1 MPLPYTLHQNA
12 IRKAQSAESSAAKSS
27 AAPPVTN
34 ETSAEA
40 SPSSITYRAVAKDV
54 TYVGIEDAIKALTR
68 SGSILKHT
76 ECFAVIHSFLDYL
89 NEQVAEGNGFLSP
102 YFRLTPGIRGV
113 FKDVEDAYDPRRHRP
128 SVNFRP
134 GKKMQQAMHRMKVRS
149 LDSQLPAPAPSDFQ
163 DWKSD
168 ARSRTLTPGHSG
180 VVTGER
186 LKVTDPA
193 DLEQGVFFIHLPTRQ
208 RYRAPDIHHNYPKQ
222 LLVSVPGHLPP
233 GDYRLEVRS
242 AFGTTL
248 QMRTGILS
256 KPLTVEA
263 TSAKQ

>member
-12 IRKAQSAESSAAKSS
+12 IRKASGADAPSADKSATDETT
-27 AAPPVTN
+27 P
-34 ETSAEA
+34 ETSA
-40 SPSSITYRAVAKDV
+40 SPITYRAVAKDV
-54 TYVGIEDAIKALTR
+54 TYVGIEDAIRALTR

-113 FKDVEDAYDPRRHRP
+113 FSSDEDAYDPRRHRP

-134 GKKMQQAMHRMKVRS
+134 GKRMQQAMQRMKVRS
-149 LDSQLPAPAPSDFQ
+149 LDAQLPAPAPSGFQ

-168 ARSRTLTPGHSG
+168 ASNRTVTPGHSG

-186 LKVTDPA
+186 LKITDPS
-193 DLEQGVFFIHLPTRQ
+193 DSEQGVFFIHLLTRQ
-208 RYRAPDIHHNYPKQ
+208 RYRASDVHHNYPQQ
-222 LLVSVPGHLPP
+222 LLISVPESLPP

-242 AFGTTL
+242 AFGTIAPV
-248 QMRTGILS
+248 RTGILA
-256 KPLTVEA
+256 KTLTVEA
-263 TSAKQ
+263 PLAEQ